1 MHDDFSSLPFYV
13 NGTWVKSFGILRL
26 EPQVLVVEFQQF
38 DRLTHLYRSRIRT
51 IQVPYLSIQAA
62 ELATTWQGRGVLTL
76 KAHSL
81 YPFRHIPGALQ
92 GHCWLR
98 TQRAQR
104 QQARGFNEQLQI
116 KLSEQHL
123 EHLYQQEL
131 YPNEANFAGHL
142 DEAWHQRLARL
153 LSRN

>member
-1 MHDDFSSLPFYV
+1 MHEDFSSLPFYV

-51 IQVPYLSIQAA
+51 IQIPYLSIQAA
-62 ELATTWQGRGVLTL
+62 ELATAWHGRSVLTL

-92 GHCWLR
+92 GHCWIK
-98 TQRAQR
+98 TQRPQR
-104 QQARGFNEQLQI
+104 QQASRFHEQLQL

-123 EHLYQQEL
+123 ENLYQQEL
-131 YPNEANFAGHL
+131 YQNEVHFSGQL
-142 DEAWHQRLARL
+142 DEAWHRRLARL